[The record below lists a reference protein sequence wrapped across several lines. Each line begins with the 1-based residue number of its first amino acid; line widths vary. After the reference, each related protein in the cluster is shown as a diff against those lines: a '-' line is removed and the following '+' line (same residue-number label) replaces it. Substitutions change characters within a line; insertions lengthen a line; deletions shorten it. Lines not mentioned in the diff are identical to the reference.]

1 MILIAHRGNTNGENV
16 SEENKPDYVYAA
28 LAKGFDVEID
38 VWKINDD
45 WWLGHDMPQYKLHS
59 ASLLKERKAWCH
71 AKNLLALCDLLK
83 LGAHCFWHQ
92 NDDYTLTSRRYIW
105 TYPEKSTMTGP
116 MIIVM
121 KTNDVITQQC
131 SGICSDYVN
140 EFR

>member
-16 SEENKPDYVYAA
+16 LEENKPDYVYAA
-28 LAKGFDVEID
+28 LTQGFDVEID

-45 WWLGHDMPQYKLHS
+45 WWLGHDMPQYKLRS
-59 ASLLKERKAWCH
+59 TSLLEERKVWCH
-71 AKNLLALCDLLK
+71 AKNLLAFCDLLK

-92 NDDYTLTSRRYIW
+92 NDDYTLTSKQYIW
-105 TYPEKSTMTGP
+105 TFPEKSTMIGP

-140 EFR
+140 ELR